1 VSTIPPAPRTR
12 EQQFTFLRDAH
23 NGPEVWERAC
33 LSLARQAPGLPGGI
47 PSAHAAALLT
57 PTAHRIHD
65 VSRIRRG
72 MVIYFANFHDDNPE
86 DHVVTAAGWHQ
97 GQVTDSLADVLA
109 WSNDIVRTGGV
120 DLVRASRFPDDWNA
134 PFWFAA
140 ISLNGFMLPGYKD
153 PRATPDSPPPTIG
166 HNLDDA
172 IDAVRRAIRAQR
184 AAGHP
189 RRADALA
196 RDLAELKQ
204 TRAKYPRP

>member
-1 VSTIPPAPRTR
+1 MLAHTEGPPSEHLTLADLDAATLTLVIPAAGGGEASLWLGEPLPPFVVANALRAVAEEVAP
-12 EQQFTFLRDAH
+12 LSA
-23 NGPEVWERAC
+23 PE
-33 LSLARQAPGLPGGI
+33 G
-47 PSAHAAALLT
+47 SAY
-57 PTAHRIHD
+57 P
-65 VSRIRRG
+65 RG
-72 MVIYFANFHDDNPE
+72 MGE
-86 DHVVTAAGWHQ
+86 DHRSAETGRY
-97 GQVTDSLADVLA
+97 VTDAEAEAHPDTTVTEH
-109 WSNDIVRTGGV
+109 DQVHP
-120 DLVRASRFPDDWNA
+120 LVRASRFPDDWNA